1 MNAISIIYV
10 NEHLQSLRAESQRKR
25 PMASLGEKRSLRA
38 RIHAASKYVRR
49 SIAADEITPS
59 LPGPLALAIPGL
71 ISLQTRSSSETR
83 RPPFLRRG
91 SSCV

>member
-1 MNAISIIYV
+1 MLLMRRGTDPRQRKGDPVNAISIIYV

-38 RIHAASKYVRR
+38 RIHAASRNLRR

-59 LPGPLALAIPGL
+59 LPVLSHWPY
-71 ISLQTRSSSETR
+71 R
-83 RPPFLRRG
+83 
-91 SSCV
+91 V